1 MSPSRIDTEVLVIGD
16 GAAGIAAARAAVEHG
31 AKVTLVSEG
40 PGATAMGTGAVWGAA
55 AEPFGQWS
63 VGGPFQR
70 GGRYVTLGAW
80 VVADVVGALD
90 SALDVSRVAPNA
102 VLGVVDLPT
111 HPGWNPRMIASALG
125 AAVIPLLDAPDDDSF
140 HATARRFDTPGVVEA
155 TALTLQNFLHGKGIG
170 AVLFPPVLGLRR
182 DDVAARLSAALGVPV
197 GEALGDP
204 GDPLSMRFH
213 RALRQWVPAAVT
225 AVRGRATV
233 TPGRSPDV
241 SVNSARARARAV
253 VLATG
258 GLTGGGV
265 QFGDR
270 LREATA
276 DLALWHRHTLLP
288 AHAGA
293 LRGEDPGI
301 WFSDA
306 HPRVLDVGLR
316 SNERA
321 QLLGPDGVTVAAPW
335 LFGAGEVLRARMGGG
350 IAGALASGA
359 LAGAEAARYV
369 RAG

>member
-1 MSPSRIDTEVLVIGD
+1 MSAARIDTEVLVIGD
-16 GAAGIAAARAAVEHG
+16 GAAGIAAARAAVEQG
-31 AKVTLVSEG
+31 ATVTLVSEG
-40 PGATAMGTGAVWGAA
+40 AGATAMGSGAVWGAA
-55 AEPFGQWS
+55 AEPFARWS
-63 VGGPFQR
+63 EGGPFQR

-80 VVADVVGALD
+80 VLADVVGALD
-90 SALDVSRVAPNA
+90 SALDVSRVAANA

-125 AAVIPLLDAPDDDSF
+125 AAVIPLPDAPEDDSF
-140 HATARRFDTPGVVEA
+140 HATARRFDTPGVVDA
-155 TALTLQNFLHGKGIG
+155 TALLLQNALRGKGIG

-182 DDVAARLSAALGVPV
+182 DDVAARLSAAVGVPV
-197 GEALGDP
+197 GEALGDA

-213 RALRQWVPAAVT
+213 RALRQWVPASVT
-225 AVRGRATV
+225 TVRGRASV
-233 TPGRSPDV
+233 TPGRALDV
-241 SVNSARARARAV
+241 TVQGVKARARAV

-276 DLALWHRHTLLP
+276 DLSLWHHHTLVP
-288 AHAGA
+288 GRAGA
-293 LRGEDPGI
+293 FRGEDPGL
-301 WFSDA
+301 WFSETRA
-306 HPRVLDVGLR
+306 PALDVGLR
-316 SNERA
+316 SNERG
-321 QLLGPDGVTVAAPW
+321 QLLGGDGVSVAAPW
-335 LFGAGEVLRARMGGG
+335 LFGAGEVLRARVGGG